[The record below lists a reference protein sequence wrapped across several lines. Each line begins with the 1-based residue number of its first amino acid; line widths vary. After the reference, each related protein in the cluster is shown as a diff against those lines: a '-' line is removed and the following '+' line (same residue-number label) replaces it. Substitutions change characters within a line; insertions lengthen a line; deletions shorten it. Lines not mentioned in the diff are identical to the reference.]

1 LPAVGEGLPMVVL
14 EAMGAGLPVII
25 SPGCFLPEVEQ
36 HGAGL
41 IVEPQCEP
49 LSAALR
55 QLLTNAAQREQM
67 GRCGQQLIESM
78 FTWDAVALQLEQVYK
93 SLLAV
98 VE

>member
-1 LPAVGEGLPMVVL
+1 AVGEGLPMVVL

-25 SPGCFLPEVEQ
+25 SPGCFLPEVAE

-49 LSAALR
+49 LSEALR
-55 QLLTNAAQREQM
+55 QLLTDAAQRERM
-67 GRCGQQLIESM
+67 GTPGQQLIASI

-93 SLLAV
+93 SLSAV